1 MKQRINTTKKI
12 RKQKLNRKQRERV
25 NVENKLKTLKN
36 YENNGLRIIKTFQR

>member
-25 NVENKLKTLKN
+25 NAEKKIKN
-36 YENNGLRIIKTFQR
+36 P

>member
-25 NVENKLKTLKN
+25 NAEKK
-36 YENNGLRIIKTFQR
+36 